1 MRSGTKM
8 SCKQIPNIITFLN
21 LLCGVL
27 SIISTYNGEHHLS
40 AALILVS
47 SLFDCIDGKIACKLN
62 AVSHFGKEL
71 DSLSD
76 LVSFGVAPA
85 ILVYSAYLKD
95 LGLIGLVFALTYIMC
110 GAFRLARFNV
120 KSHASHFTG
129 LPIPIAGATIATVRL
144 CCHTVPEWVF
154 PVLVVVLSVLMVS
167 KVRFPSIKV

>member
-1 MRSGTKM
+1 M

-27 SIISTYNGEHHLS
+27 SIISTYNGEHKIS

-47 SLFDCIDGKIACKLN
+47 SFFDCVDGKIACRLN
-62 AVSHFGKEL
+62 VVSHFGKEL

-85 ILVYSAYLKD
+85 MLVYSASLKN
-95 LGLIGLVFALTYIMC
+95 LGLIGLVFALIYVLC

-120 KSHASHFTG
+120 KSHTSHFIG
-129 LPIPIAGATIATVRL
+129 LPIPIAGAIMATVRL
-144 CCHTVPEWVF
+144 CCHTVPIWVF
-154 PVLVVVLSVLMVS
+154 PIIIVALSILMVS
-167 KVRFPSIKV
+167 RVKFPFIRV